1 MRLIGNSC
9 GVSMGMVFGPNLV
22 KKKKKKED
30 RFKAVKL
37 GAS

>member
-1 MRLIGNSC
+1 MRRIGNSR

-22 KKKKKKED
+22 KKKKKED
-30 RFKAVKL
+30 WFKAVKL